1 MKRCSPTE
9 GFFASDDLY
18 EVKKAGEEFNE
29 LETGYFVSKD
39 EIGKYHDDEKVYEK
53 TAACVFT
60 VKAALSTAWP
70 GETAKNP
77 PLTTPRKY

>member
-1 MKRCSPTE
+1 MTSTR
-9 GFFASDDLY
+9 
-18 EVKKAGEEFNE
+18 VKKAGEEFNE

-39 EIGKYHDDEKVYEK
+39 GSVNTDDEKVYEK

-70 GETAKNP
+70 GETAKNQ